1 MGIKKIIFY
10 IATSIILS
18 GCVQSTAMVGPAI
31 TMASTGN
38 FSQAGITFLTNKAV
52 EEETGLNTVEFV
64 SKKLEEN
71 NTKYKMKR
79 DFKKLV
85 ETNIEKTRQKLIL
98 QDQSKLLN

>member
-1 MGIKKIIFY
+1 
-10 IATSIILS
+10 
-18 GCVQSTAMVGPAI
+18 MVGPAI

-52 EEETGLNTVEFV
+52 EDETGLNTVEFV

>member
-1 MGIKKIIFY
+1 MEIKKIFFY
-10 IATSIILS
+10 IVISLILS

-38 FSQAGITFLTNKAV
+38 VSQAGITFLTNKAV
-52 EEETGLNTVEFV
+52 EDETGLNTVEYV

-71 NTKYKMKR
+71 NNKQKMKR

-85 ETNIEKTRQKLIL
+85 ETNIEKTRKKLIL

>member
-10 IATSIILS
+10 IVISLILS

-38 FSQAGITFLTNKAV
+38 FSQAGISFLTNKAV
-52 EEETGLNTVEFV
+52 EDETGLNTVEYV

-71 NTKYKMKR
+71 NNKNKMKR